1 MPTVKRNGKYFWG
14 SVGPFKTKAAADAA
28 GRAIMAKKAIDKHGG
43 KK

>member
-14 SVGPFKTKAAADAA
+14 SVGPFDTKAKADAA
-28 GRAIMAKKAIDKHGG
+28 GRAILAKKHANTDH